1 MVEAIKSIK
10 VASAVLSAVLLSG
23 CLTMYD
29 LQRQEPSARYTSQK
43 SILQLTQCI
52 TGAIRHIAQPS
63 VEQREGATFITTAN
77 RQGYPSAVIALRPAV
92 SGGTNV
98 TVRQAISYSFRPHVE
113 GCL

>member
-1 MVEAIKSIK
+1 MIHARTNMKI
-10 VASAVLSAVLLSG
+10 ASAALSSLLLSG

-43 SILQLTQCI
+43 SIPQLTQCI
-52 TGAIRHIAQPS
+52 IGAIRHIAQPS

-98 TVRQAISYSFRPHVE
+98 TVRQAISYSFRPQVE